1 MKCTERVAVV
11 SSFLQRLKIIIV
23 ENRSFD
29 QGPGTLKIL
38 NAWEFGGNLE
48 DSKTFMPRNSK
59 NFQKSDASWLDTL
72 DTLDILKISN
82 YLEALVFWDSFKLEK
97 ARRLFANSIYWKIRD
112 SEDFSNFSY
121 LEIWNHGKI
130 SKIYEPGKF
139 PSAIILKKKNQ
150 RFNDIEN

>member
-82 YLEALVFWDSFKLEK
+82 YLEALVF
-97 ARRLFANSIYWKIRD
+97 
-112 SEDFSNFSY
+112 
-121 LEIWNHGKI
+121 
-130 SKIYEPGKF
+130 
-139 PSAIILKKKNQ
+139 
-150 RFNDIEN
+150 